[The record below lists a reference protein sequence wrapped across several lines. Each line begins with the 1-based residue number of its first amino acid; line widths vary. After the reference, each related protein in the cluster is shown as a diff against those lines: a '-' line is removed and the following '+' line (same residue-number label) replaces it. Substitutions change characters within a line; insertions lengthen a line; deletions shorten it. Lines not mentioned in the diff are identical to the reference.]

1 MTGPLLSPLL
11 SWLLWGGLLV
21 VGALA
26 LRSMATRGWYCRL
39 GHCHRTALAKELCDA
54 EHYEP
59 RRPAWLDTASR
70 WTDDE
75 EDPR

>member
-11 SWLLWGGLLV
+11 SWLLWGGLLA

-39 GHCHRTALAKELCDA
+39 EHCHPTALDADLCDA

-59 RRPAWLDTASR
+59 RRLTWLDTVSR
-70 WTDDE
+70 WTDE

>member
-39 GHCHRTALAKELCDA
+39 DHCHPTALDADLCDDSSPTKT
-54 EHYEP
+54 HT
-59 RRPAWLDTASR
+59 RRP
-70 WTDDE
+70 DDV
-75 EDPR
+75 

>member
-21 VGALA
+21 VGALT
-26 LRSMATRGWYCRL
+26 LRSVATRGWYCRL
-39 GHCHRTALAKELCDA
+39 EHCHPTELDADLCDA
-54 EHYEP
+54 EH
-59 RRPAWLDTASR
+59 WLDTVSR
-70 WTDDE
+70 WTDE

>member
-11 SWLLWGGLLV
+11 SWLLWGGLLA

-26 LRSMATRGWYCRL
+26 LRSMATRGWYCQL
-39 GHCHRTALAKELCDA
+39 GHCRPTALDADLCD
-54 EHYEP
+54 YEP
-59 RRPAWLDTASR
+59 RRLAWLDTR